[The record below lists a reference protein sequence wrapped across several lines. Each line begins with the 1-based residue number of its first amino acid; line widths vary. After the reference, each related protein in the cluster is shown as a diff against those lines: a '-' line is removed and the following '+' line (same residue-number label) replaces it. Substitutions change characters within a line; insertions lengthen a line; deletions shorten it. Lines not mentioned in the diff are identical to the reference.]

1 MHIFLHARMI
11 ITSLLFMFCPQLLIL
26 PNEPFVVFVI
36 DRFGTMN
43 TADRS
48 VEALD
53 TALRRRFSF
62 VEMMPDLE
70 VLNGKEIN
78 GISLKELLSTVNKR
92 VEILLGR
99 DHTIG
104 HSYFIDVKTEQDIRN
119 TFKDSIIPL
128 LQEYFYGDYE
138 KIGMILGNEFFD
150 VTEKYD
156 KNLFAN
162 FPTQNYPDPGSL
174 IRLRPIDKN
183 FDISMALNILLKKE
197 KSTNE

>member
-1 MHIFLHARMI
+1 
-11 ITSLLFMFCPQLLIL
+11 
-26 PNEPFVVFVI
+26 
-36 DRFGTMN
+36 
-43 TADRS
+43 
-48 VEALD
+48 
-53 TALRRRFSF
+53 

-78 GISLKELLSTVNKR
+78 VISLKELLSTVNKR

-104 HSYFIDVKTEQDIRN
+104 HSYFIDVKMEQDIRN

-162 FPTQNYPDPGSL
+162 FATQNYPDPGSL

-183 FDISMALNILLKKE
+183 FDISKALNVLLKKE